1 MRPSSRG
8 DRSLPFENACG
19 RLSRRA
25 ALAAVL
31 AAPGLLAG
39 CGFEP
44 IYATG
49 EPAAVMRGR
58 IAVDPIEGAAGFA
71 LQERLTD
78 RLGAP
83 ETGAHRLVVDLDL
96 RQQGAAITQD
106 NITTRFQ
113 VLGSASFDLFA
124 PGGSVPLLSESVGA
138 QTGFSAP
145 ASDVASAFASRA
157 AGIDANLR
165 LARDLADRIVMRLA
179 LTADR
184 WAADA
189 ATPPAGP

>member
-1 MRPSSRG
+1 MRPSPRG
-8 DRSLPFENACG
+8 DRPLTSGNSRGPV
-19 RLSRRA
+19 SRRA
-25 ALAAVL
+25 ALVAVL
-31 AAPGLLAG
+31 AVPGLLAG

-44 IYATG
+44 IYATD
-49 EPAAVMRGR
+49 EPAAAMRGR
-58 IAVDPIEGAAGFA
+58 IAVDPIDGAAGFA

-83 ETGAHRLVVDLDL
+83 GPAAHRLVVDLDL

-113 VLGSASFDLFA
+113 VIGSASFDLFA
-124 PGGSVPLLSESVGA
+124 PGGAAPVLSESVGA

-145 ASDVASAFASRA
+145 AGDVASAFASRA